1 MWINKMVNLKKNRI
15 IHRVLLGISLSFLI
29 VILGIA
35 ILASQLLAKNDFII
49 ISTTPIDGIFTQYSH
64 FRSTGGSWT
73 LSDADINTLA
83 QLSIKKG
90 TKIGP
95 AAIETVFFT
104 LKDKSMIVNVYAKVF
119 GISCI
124 AHITI
129 NIVYT
134 EKYILVTPQS
144 VYVGKLNLPL
154 KWALDFMKKYSNQY
168 PLENGSFNIPNSE
181 LPSEILSLL
190 LDNSKLT
197 VVWKKPNTVDTITPT
212 TPKSPTTPT
221 TPTTSQT
228 TKDLLIS
235 TNNQLK
241 TVAAN
246 VKTESERVIVNEMRV
261 VITKVIAN
269 QNYDYK
275 PEADAIK
282 AEYSNLTTD
291 ERSDLKTMILVYMNK
306 NNLLKLQKMFSL

>member
-1 MWINKMVNLKKNRI
+1 MWINNKIHFKKNRI

-35 ILASQLLAKNDFII
+35 ILASQLLAKNEFII
-49 ISTTPIDGIFTQYSH
+49 ISTAPIDGLFTQYSH

-95 AAIETVFFT
+95 AEIETIFFT

-124 AHITI
+124 AHTTV

-144 VYVGKLNLPL
+144 VYIGKLNIPL
-154 KWALDFMKKYSNQY
+154 KRALDFMKKYSNQY
-168 PLENGSFNIPNSE
+168 PLENGSFNIPSSE

-228 TKDLLIS
+228 TKDLLIA

-269 QNYDYK
+269 QNYNYK

-282 AEYSNLTTD
+282 AEYSKLTTD

-306 NNLLKLQKMFSL
+306 NNLLKLQKMFSF